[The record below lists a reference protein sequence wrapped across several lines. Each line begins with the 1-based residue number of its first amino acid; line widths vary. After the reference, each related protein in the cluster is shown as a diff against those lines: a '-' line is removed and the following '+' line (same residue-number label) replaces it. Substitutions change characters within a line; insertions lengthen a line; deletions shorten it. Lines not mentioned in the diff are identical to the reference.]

1 VYDDAMIGR
10 VAFLA
15 LAMSV
20 PASAALAQNAG
31 TDAPSASYT
40 ARVRAGMN
48 ATAHGDVAAGMRNL
62 RDAIAENPSLPQA
75 YCYVGEAERARQDST
90 GALDAFQTCLRFA
103 RELGE
108 QHFVAISLHGIASTL
123 ELLPERLQDARTAW
137 LEYIRFA
144 DQASS
149 HADAR
154 IGRARIEAIDAWVT
168 LETQTADVRARI
180 AAREAAR

>member
-1 VYDDAMIGR
+1 MSVYDARMTGR
-10 VAFLA
+10 LA
-15 LAMSV
+15 LLAFVMSL
-20 PASAALAQNAG
+20 PASGALAQ
-31 TDAPSASYT
+31 TSPDAASASYT

-90 GALDAFQTCLRFA
+90 GALDAFHACLRFA
-103 RELGE
+103 RELGN
-108 QHFVAISLHGIASTL
+108 QHFVALSLHGIASTL

-149 HADAR
+149 YADAR
-154 IGRARIEAIDAWVT
+154 IGRARVEAIDAWVT
-168 LETQTADVRARI
+168 LESQTAEVRARI
-180 AAREAAR
+180 AAREGR

>member
-1 VYDDAMIGR
+1 MTGR
-10 VAFLA
+10 MLFLA
-15 LAMSV
+15 LAMTLA
-20 PASAALAQNAG
+20 ASRALAQS
-31 TDAPSASYT
+31 APSNDGPSVSYM

-48 ATAHGDVAAGMRNL
+48 ATAHGDVASGMRNL

-103 RELGE
+103 RELGD
-108 QHFVAISLHGIASTL
+108 QHFVAVSLHGIASTL
-123 ELLPERLQDARTAW
+123 EVLPERLQDARAAW
-137 LEYIRFA
+137 QEYVRSA

-154 IGRARIEAIDAWVT
+154 IGRARIEVIDAWIA
-168 LETQTADVRARI
+168 LEAQTTEVRARI
-180 AAREAAR
+180 AERERAAR